1 MIEGL
6 VRVAGAAQLGLAIA
20 SLTLPAVL
28 GFRSETAR
36 LRPLLRQMF
45 WVYAAYILGAH
56 VAFGLLSL
64 VAAPALVGRTP
75 LAAGVCGFIAAWWLA
90 RLGVQFFYF
99 DRHGFPDG
107 PLYKAGEAAL
117 VTLFVFLAGVY
128 AAALVVNLG

>member
-1 MIEGL
+1 M
-6 VRVAGAAQLGLAIA
+6 AGAAQLGLAIA

-36 LRPLLRQMF
+36 LRPLLRQIF

-64 VAAPALVGRTP
+64 LAAPALVGRTT
-75 LAAGVCGFIAAWWLA
+75 LAAAVCAFIATWWLA

-107 PLYKAGEAAL
+107 PLYRAGEVAL
-117 VTLFVFLAGVY
+117 VGLFVFLASVY
-128 AAALVVNLG
+128 GAALVANLG